1 MSINANEKNELTVG
15 DIGEVELIKR
25 ILPMLRQPEGRIVLG
40 AGDDAAVLAPL
51 DGKPVI
57 TVDTMSQGV
66 HFDLAYT
73 SPADL
78 GHRLFAANLSD
89 IAAMGAKPVAAV
101 ISLALPGD
109 TPVSFVEG
117 LYDGFRELSERFD
130 VAVVGGDIV
139 GSGDGITATLTLIGE
154 AGENLLTRSGCR
166 TGDLLL
172 LTGEIGLSE
181 AGLQNLTGNVELPG
195 ELGAA
200 ADKHHLRP
208 APRLGIGRILTDNGL
223 ATACIDTSDSLAI
236 SLHHLSEMSRVG
248 FVVDADALPVS
259 AALIDAERQLAE
271 DGRHPDYNPTGYAL
285 YAGEDFELLF
295 TSPPEN
301 VDRIIKLVNETDISI
316 SVIGETVVPERGIT
330 LLRDGRETAINAH
343 GFAHF

>member
-1 MSINANEKNELTVG
+1 MSIDVNDNNELTVG
-15 DIGEVELIKR
+15 DIGEIELIKR
-25 ILPMLRQPEGRIVLG
+25 ILPMLRQPRDRILLG

-101 ISLALPGD
+101 VSLALPGD

-117 LYDGFRELSERFD
+117 LYDGFRELSESFD

-139 GSGDGITATLTLIGE
+139 GSGNGITAALTLIGE
-154 AGENLLTRSGCR
+154 AGDNLLTRSGCR
-166 TGDLLL
+166 PGDVLL

-181 AGLQNLTGNVELPG
+181 AGLQNLMGRVELPR
-195 ELGAA
+195 ELATA

-208 APRLGIGRILTDNGL
+208 TPRLGIGRILAEENL

-236 SLHHLSEMSRVG
+236 SLHHLSEMSGVG
-248 FVVDADALPVS
+248 FIVDSDALPIS
-259 AALIDAERQLAE
+259 AALLEAEKQLAE
-271 DGRHPDYNPTGYAL
+271 DGYHPDYNPIGYAL

-295 TSPPEN
+295 ASPPEN
-301 VDRIIKLVNETDISI
+301 VDRITRLVNETGIPV
-316 SVIGETVVPERGIT
+316 SVIGETVAPERGII
-330 LLRDGRETAINAH
+330 LLREGRETAINAH
-343 GFAHF
+343 GFVHF

>member
-1 MSINANEKNELTVG
+1 MSIDINDNNELTIG

-25 ILPMLRQPEGRIVLG
+25 ILPMLRQRDDRIVLG

-51 DGKPVI
+51 DGKPLI

-73 SPADL
+73 SPVDL

-89 IAAMGAKPVAAV
+89 IAAMGATPVAAV

-130 VAVVGGDIV
+130 VVVVGGDIV
-139 GSGDGITATLTLIGE
+139 GSGNGITATLTLIGE
-154 AGENLLTRSGCR
+154 AGDNLLTRNGCR
-166 TGDLLL
+166 SGDILL

-181 AGLQNLTGNVELPG
+181 AGLQNLIGRVELPAEIG
-195 ELGAA
+195 EA

-208 APRLGIGRILTDNGL
+208 APRLGVGRILAEESL

-236 SLHHLSEMSRVG
+236 SLHHLSEMSGVG
-248 FVVDADALPVS
+248 FVVDADTLPIS
-259 AALIDAERQLAE
+259 PALIEAERQLAE
-271 DGRHPDYNPTGYAL
+271 DGRHPEYNPIGYAL
-285 YAGEDFELLF
+285 YGGEDFELLF

-301 VDRIIKLVNETDISI
+301 IDRIIKLVNETGISV
-316 SVIGETVVPERGIT
+316 SVIGETVAPERGIT
-330 LLRDGRETAINAH
+330 LFREGREAAINAH

>member
-1 MSINANEKNELTVG
+1 MAIDANDNNGLTVG

-25 ILPMLRQPEGRIVLG
+25 ILPMLRQPEGRIELG

-73 SPADL
+73 SPQDL

-101 ISLALPGD
+101 ISLALTGA

-117 LYDGFRELSERFD
+117 LYDGFRDLSERFD

-139 GSGDGITATLTLIGE
+139 GSGDGITATLTVIGE
-154 AGENLLTRSGCR
+154 AGDNLLTRSGCCP
-166 TGDLLL
+166 GDLLL

-181 AGLQNLTGNVELPG
+181 AGLQNLMGRVELPAGIG
-195 ELGAA
+195 EA

-208 APRLGIGRILTDNGL
+208 TPRLGIGRILAEESL

-236 SLHHLSEMSRVG
+236 SLHYLSEMSGVG
-248 FVVDADALPVS
+248 FVIDSDALPIS
-259 AALIDAERQLAE
+259 PTLIETEKQLAE
-271 DGRHPDYNPTGYAL
+271 NGRHPEYNPTGYAL

-295 TSPPEN
+295 TSPPEH
-301 VDRIIKLVNETDISI
+301 VDRVIKLVGETGIRV
-316 SVIGETVVPERGIT
+316 SVIGETVAMERGIQ
-330 LLRDGRETAINAH
+330 LLYDSQETAINAH